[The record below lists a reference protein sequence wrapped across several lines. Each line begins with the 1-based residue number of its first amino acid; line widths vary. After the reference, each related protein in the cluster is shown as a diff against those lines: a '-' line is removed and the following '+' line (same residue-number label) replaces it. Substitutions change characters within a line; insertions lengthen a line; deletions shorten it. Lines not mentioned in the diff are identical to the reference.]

1 MEFRPFTIDVPQA
14 ELDDLHERLSRTRW
28 PAELQER
35 GWERGTEVATMR
47 RLVAHW
53 LDGYD
58 WRAQEARLNRLHHVV
73 ATVDGR
79 DLHAIHE
86 RAVRPDAQAILLLH
100 GWADSFYRFAHVVD
114 RLTGR
119 DPAVGPD
126 EPVFDVVVPSLPGF
140 DFSEQPD
147 AGTVSGAQSAEV
159 VASLMEGLGYDRY
172 LVHGGDWGGVVAQE
186 VARAHP
192 DRVVGLHL
200 TDVPFPNLFL
210 VDRGT
215 ASEGERAM
223 FAAVDAWGETHGGY
237 VGIQSSRPLTLSYGL
252 SDSPV
257 GLAAWLVDHFGYLS
271 DTLPSDDDLLTNVM
285 LYWLGNSIRSSM
297 RLYNEGLDGDWGVE
311 AGGDSGDDAA
321 RSGGEGADGA
331 WSGGEGADAGWSV
344 RIDVPTALAV
354 FPRDISQPP
363 REYAER
369 FFDVRRFTT
378 MPRGGHFAALE
389 EPQLI
394 VDDLRTFAT
403 ELG

>member
-1 MEFRPFTIDVPQA
+1 MEFRPFTIDAPQA
-14 ELDDLHERLSRTRW
+14 ELDDLHERLARTRW
-28 PAELQER
+28 PSELQER
-35 GWERGTEVATMR
+35 GWERGTELSTMR

-58 WRAQEARLNRLHHVV
+58 WRAQEERLNRFHHVV
-73 ATVDGR
+73 TTVDGR

-86 RAVRPDAQAILLLH
+86 RAVRPGAPAILLLH
-100 GWADSFYRFAHVVD
+100 GWADSFHRFAHVID

-119 DPAVGPD
+119 DPATGPD

-140 DFSEQPD
+140 DFSEQPE
-147 AGTVSGAQSAEV
+147 AGTVSGRQSAEA
-159 VASLMEGLGYDRY
+159 VARLVEGLGYERY

-210 VDRGT
+210 VDRES
-215 ASEGERAM
+215 ASEAERAM

-271 DTLPSDDDLLTNVM
+271 DSLPSDDDLLTNVM

-297 RLYNEGLDGDWGVE
+297 RLYNEGLDGDWGDE
-311 AGGDSGDDAA
+311 TGDA
-321 RSGGEGADGA
+321 A
-331 WSGGEGADAGWSV
+331 WSGGEDDGAGDAEWSGGESDGAGWSA
-344 RIDVPTALAV
+344 RIEVPTAVAV

-389 EPQLI
+389 EPQLV
-394 VDDLRTFAT
+394 VDDLRAFAAG
-403 ELG
+403 LD

>member
-1 MEFRPFTIDVPQA
+1 MEFRPFTSDVPQA

-35 GWERGTEVATMR
+35 GWERGTELSTMR
-47 RLVAHW
+47 RLAAHW
-53 LDGYD
+53 VDGYD
-58 WRAQEARLNRLHHVV
+58 WRAQEARLNRFHHVV

-86 RAVRPDAQAILLLH
+86 RAVRPGAPAILLLH

-140 DFSEQPD
+140 DFSEQPE

-159 VASLMEGLGYDRY
+159 VASLMEGLGHDRY

-210 VDRGT
+210 VDRDT
-215 ASEGERAM
+215 ASAAERAM
-223 FAAVDAWGETHGGY
+223 FAAVDTWGETHGGY

-257 GLAAWLVDHFGYLS
+257 GLAAWLVDHFGHLS

-297 RLYNEGLDGDWGVE
+297 RLYDEGLDDDWGAE
-311 AGGDSGDDAA
+311 AGDDAA

-331 WSGGEGADAGWSV
+331 WSAGEGADAEWSL

-369 FFDVRRFTT
+369 FLDVRRFTT

-389 EPQLI
+389 EPQLV
-394 VDDLRTFAT
+394 VDDLRAFAT
-403 ELG
+403 DLA